1 MIVGKLKD
9 LHRYKGLN
17 KNLDK
22 AIDYILNNDLY
33 NLKSGRNDIDNDNVF
48 INRFNYTGAEESGCF
63 FEGHKNY
70 LDIHIILNG
79 CENIGYTDIT
89 ELNQVTEYDFGND
102 FIKFEGTV
110 KNYIKLEVGDFVIVF
125 PEDIHMPKI
134 KINDEKIEKV
144 VCKVIV

>member
-9 LHRYKGLN
+9 LQRYKGLN

-22 AIDYILNNDLY
+22 AINYILNNDLY
-33 NLKSGRNDIDNDNVF
+33 NLKPGKNDIDNYNVF
-48 INRFNYTGAEESGCF
+48 INRFSYMGTLESECF

-70 LDIHIILNG
+70 LDIHILLNG
-79 CENIGYTDIT
+79 CENFGYTDIS
-89 ELNQVTEYDFGND
+89 ELNQVTEYDSEND
-102 FIKFEGTV
+102 FMKFEGTV

-125 PEDIHMPKI
+125 PEDIHMPKL

-144 VCKVIV
+144 VCKVLL

>member
-33 NLKSGRNDIDNDNVF
+33 SLSHGKNNIDNDNIF
-48 INRFNYTGAEESGCF
+48 INRFSYTGLLESECF

-70 LDIHIILNG
+70 LDIHILLRG
-79 CENIGYTDIT
+79 CENLGYADIS
-89 ELNQVTEYDFGND
+89 ELKQITEYDSEND

-110 KNYIKLEVGDFVIVF
+110 KNYIKLEVGDFILVF

-134 KINDEKIEKV
+134 KINNESIEKI
-144 VCKVIV
+144 VCKVIL